1 MRRDRF
7 ATTMTQSAFHI
18 PFGVMPRYRITIEYD
33 GTPFVGWQIQAA
45 GVSVQATLVAA
56 IAKLSGE
63 TVEVRGAGRTD
74 SGVHATGQVAHL
86 DLARSYPPDVV
97 REAVNYHVRPW
108 PVSVRSCEL
117 AEPGF
122 DARFSAR
129 KRYYLY
135 RILNRRAPPAL
146 DKSRV
151 WWVARGLDAP
161 AMAEAARVL
170 VGRHDFTTFR
180 AAGCQA
186 ASPVK
191 TLDVFDVSVMNEEIH
206 IRASARSF
214 MHKQV
219 RSMVGSLKL
228 VGEGRWTAR
237 DLDGALTARDRARC
251 GPVAPAC
258 GLYLTRVDYDAP
270 GTDAALRGDAGED
283 GDE

>member
-1 MRRDRF
+1 
-7 ATTMTQSAFHI
+7 
-18 PFGVMPRYRITIEYD
+18 MPRYRIVIEYD
-33 GTPFVGWQIQAA
+33 GTPFVGWQIQSA
-45 GVSVQATLVAA
+45 GVSVQSTLVAA

-74 SGVHATGQVAHL
+74 SGVHATGQVAHF
-86 DLARSYPPDVV
+86 DLTRAYPADVV

-108 PVSVRSCEL
+108 PVSIRSCEL
-117 AEPGF
+117 AAPDF
-122 DARFSAR
+122 DARFSAT
-129 KRYYLY
+129 KRHYLY
-135 RILNRRAPPAL
+135 RILSRRAPPAL
-146 DKSRV
+146 DKGRV
-151 WWVARGLDAP
+151 WWVARGLDAT
-161 AMAEAARVL
+161 AMAEAAPVL

-191 TLDVFDVSVMNEEIH
+191 TLEVFKVTTEHEEIH

-228 VGEGRWTAR
+228 VGEGRWTAS
-237 DLDGALTARDRARC
+237 DLAAALAAKDRQRC

-258 GLYLTRVDYDAP
+258 GLYLTRVDYGAP
-270 GTDAALRGDAGED
+270 SADAASQPDD